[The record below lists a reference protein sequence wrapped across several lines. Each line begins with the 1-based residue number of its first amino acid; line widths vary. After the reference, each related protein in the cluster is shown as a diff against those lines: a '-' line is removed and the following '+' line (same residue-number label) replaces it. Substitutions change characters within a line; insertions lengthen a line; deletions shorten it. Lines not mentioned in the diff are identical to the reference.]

1 MRIAIDAMG
10 GDNAPDAAIKAAQ
23 RVAGKYPNDEFL
35 LFGNE
40 EQLTVKLGDT
50 KAANIVIVP
59 TTEVIETGDEPTK
72 AVRRKKDSSLVR
84 AARAVRQGEADALV
98 SAGNTGALL
107 TVATIIIGRIRG
119 VDRAAILVDV
129 PNLKKPGQTF
139 AYIDAGANAEV
150 KPKYLH
156 QYALMAS
163 RYASDVKGIDNPR
176 VGLLNNGA
184 EEEKGSPVTKETYQL
199 LKNEPAI
206 QFIGNVEARDILN
219 DPADI
224 LVTDGFTGNAVLK
237 TVEGVAMTLL
247 DILKTAIKDGG
258 VRAKMGGAL
267 LYKSIKQ
274 QLSGIDASTLSGGLF
289 FGVKQPVIKAHGN
302 ATENELSMAIEQ
314 AISIVESR
322 LYERLGEL
330 LKQQKE
336 EAKSTDD

>member
-10 GDNAPDAAIKAAQ
+10 GDNAPNAAVKAAQ
-23 RVAGKYPNDEFL
+23 RIAEKYPNDEFL

-40 EQLTVKLGDT
+40 EQLTVKLGNDKAENT
-50 KAANIVIVP
+50 KIVP
-59 TTEVIETGDEPTK
+59 TTEMIETGDEPTK

-84 AARAVRQGEADALV
+84 AARAVRQGEADALI

-107 TVATIIIGRIRG
+107 TVATIVIGRIRG

-129 PNLKKPGQTF
+129 PNLQRPGQSF
-139 AYIDAGANAEV
+139 SYIDAGANSEA
-150 KPKYLH
+150 KPKHLH

-163 RYASDVKGIDNPR
+163 RYASDVKGIENPR

-184 EEEKGSPVTKETYQL
+184 EEEKGTPVTKEAHQL

-206 QFIGNVEARDILN
+206 QFVGNVEARDILN
-219 DPADI
+219 DPADVI
-224 LVTDGFTGNAVLK
+224 VTDGFTGNAVLK
-237 TVEGVAMTLL
+237 TVEGVAMTFAGLL
-247 DILKTAIKDGG
+247 KSAVKDGG

-267 LYKSIKQ
+267 LYKSLKK
-274 QLSGIDASTLSGGLF
+274 QLSGIDVSTLSGGLF

-302 ATENELSMAIEQ
+302 ATEDDLARAMEQ
-314 AISIVESR
+314 AISIVESKLYDR
-322 LYERLGEL
+322 LAEL

-336 EAKSTDD
+336 EAKNTDE